1 MYREQNTT
9 GCSFPEE
16 TRTSRAEYVQN
27 LAIWDRLLKKR
38 NMAPGMVRLIL
49 HPLDDHDKLCEYWT
63 ATSHDTTFD
72 TNLTNTY
79 RTRTIG
85 AVNHDLCLWRL
96 LTVPSASAPFWT

>member
-16 TRTSRAEYVQN
+16 IRTSTAEYVQN
-27 LAIWDRLLKKR
+27 SIWDRQVKKR

-63 ATSHDTTFD
+63 TTSHDTTFD
-72 TNLTNTY
+72 TNLTNTF

-85 AVNHDLCLWRL
+85 AVNHDLRAWRL
-96 LTVPSASAPFWT
+96 LTVPSASAPLGT